1 MAMDYITKQ
10 SESTRVMIG
19 NVSDLDCILK
29 CVVPL
34 EISGRYNCMIGIMQ
48 VPSNACIV
56 DCRVYRE
63 RLHEGYS
70 YSANRKTGK

>member
-34 EISGRYNCMIGIMQ
+34 EISGRYNCMIGIEVGIMQ
-48 VPSNACIV
+48 VPSHGCIV

-63 RLHEGYS
+63 HLHEG
-70 YSANRKTGK
+70 